1 MVWMSSLPERVVGS
15 ASASSV
21 SRIARRS
28 PTLRP
33 AHSRGH
39 QFVTRYPKA
48 SAISLPPWLLRLLPA
63 GAVAGWA
70 LHPLE
75 KRRLSTAHT
84 QDGPRLINPFRPD
97 RLRGYHGIV
106 LPLGVLMRRREFIA
120 AVGCATAALPLPA
133 FAQRQPP
140 LVGFLNS
147 ASPDTY
153 RFNAD
158 SFREGLAKAGFVE
171 GRSVRI
177 EERWARG
184 DYGALPT
191 LAAELVAKGVVAIAA
206 TGDVASARAA
216 QLASNT
222 VPVVFTIGGD
232 PIRHGLIK
240 TMNRPGGHVTGILF
254 NQNVLGAKRIELL
267 REIAPKVSRIALL
280 MNPTNP
286 NVKIEETDAEAGA
299 KKLGRETITVN
310 ARNASEMENAFEQ
323 LLSAKAQALITG
335 TDPILLD
342 RREQIASFALRHK
355 VLAMGFVQQIAVAG
369 ALLSYGPSI
378 SWMYRQA
385 GDYVG
390 QILRGAN
397 PAEMPVL
404 QPTHFELVIN
414 LKTAK
419 VLGVEVPPTLL
430 ARADEVI
437 E

>member
-1 MVWMSSLPERVVGS
+1 
-15 ASASSV
+15 
-21 SRIARRS
+21 
-28 PTLRP
+28 
-33 AHSRGH
+33 
-39 QFVTRYPKA
+39 
-48 SAISLPPWLLRLLPA
+48 
-63 GAVAGWA
+63 
-70 LHPLE
+70 
-75 KRRLSTAHT
+75 
-84 QDGPRLINPFRPD
+84 
-97 RLRGYHGIV
+97 
-106 LPLGVLMRRREFIA
+106 MRRREFITVVGGA
-120 AVGCATAALPLPA
+120 AASLPLAAL
-133 FAQRQPP
+133 AQRQMP

-158 SFREGLAKAGFVE
+158 SFREGLTKAGFAE
-171 GRSVRI
+171 GGNVRI

-184 DYGALPT
+184 DYGALPA
-191 LAAELVAKGVVAIAA
+191 LAAELVAAGVVAIAA

-222 VPVVFTIGGD
+222 VPVVTIGGD

-240 TMNRPGGHVTGILF
+240 SMNRPGGHVTGILF
-254 NQNVLGAKRIELL
+254 NQNVLGAKRVELL
-267 REIAPKVSRIALL
+267 GEIAPNVSRIALL

-286 NVKIEETDAEAGA
+286 NVKIEEADAEAGA
-299 KKLGRETITVN
+299 KKLGLETITIN
-310 ARNASEMENAFEQ
+310 ARNARELDTAFEQ
-323 LLSAKAQALITG
+323 LLSAKAQALITA

-369 ALLSYGPSI
+369 GLLSYGPSI

-390 QILRGAN
+390 QILKGSK

-404 QPTHFELVIN
+404 QPTHFDLVIN
-414 LKTAK
+414 LKTANA
-419 VLGVEVPPTLL
+419 LGLKVPPTLL